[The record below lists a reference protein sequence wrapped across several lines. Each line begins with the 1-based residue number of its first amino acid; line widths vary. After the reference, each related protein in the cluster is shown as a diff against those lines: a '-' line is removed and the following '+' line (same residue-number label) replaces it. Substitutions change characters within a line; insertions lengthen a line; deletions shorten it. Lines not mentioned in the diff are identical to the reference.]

1 MKRSHI
7 AERTQYLCLC
17 AVIAALYVVLT
28 LISYALGL
36 ANLAIQVRI
45 SEALCVLVC
54 FTPAAIPGVTLGC
67 LLSNFIM
74 GLPLPD
80 IVFGTLASFI
90 GVLIGALLKKHAWA
104 VPIPTVLANTLII
117 PFVLKYAYGL
127 DGTVIFFM
135 ITVGLG
141 EIVSAGLFGTV
152 LFKALKKS
160 HIFGHR
166 LTKK

>member
-17 AVIAALYVVLT
+17 AVIAALYVALT

-104 VPIPTVLANTLII
+104 VPIPTVLANALII

-141 EIVSAGLFGTV
+141 EMISAGLFGTV
-152 LFKALKKS
+152 LLKAIKKS
-160 HIFGHR
+160 RIFEYR
-166 LTKK
+166 SK

>member
-1 MKRSHI
+1 MKRSHTT
-7 AERTQYLCLC
+7 EKTQYLCLC
-17 AVIAALYVVLT
+17 AVIAALYVALT

-36 ANLAIQVRI
+36 ANFAIQIRI
-45 SEALCVLVC
+45 SEALCILVC

-80 IVFGTLASFI
+80 IIFGTLASFI
-90 GVLIGALLKKHAWA
+90 GVLIGAILKKHAWA

-135 ITVGLG
+135 VTVGLG
-141 EIVSAGLFGTV
+141 EIISADLFGTV

-160 HIFGHR
+160 RVFGHR
-166 LTKK
+166 PQK

>member
-1 MKRSHI
+1 MKRSHTT
-7 AERTQYLCLC
+7 EKTQYLCLC
-17 AVIAALYVVLT
+17 AVIVALYVALT

-36 ANLAIQVRI
+36 ANFAIQIRI
-45 SEALCVLVC
+45 SEALCILVC

-80 IVFGTLASFI
+80 IIFGTLASFI
-90 GVLIGALLKKHAWA
+90 GVLIGAILKKHAWA

-135 ITVGLG
+135 VTVGLG
-141 EIVSAGLFGTV
+141 EIISADLFGTV

-160 HIFGHR
+160 RVFGHR
-166 LTKK
+166 PQK

>member
-17 AVIAALYVVLT
+17 AVIAALYVALT

-104 VPIPTVLANTLII
+104 VPIPTVLANALII

-141 EIVSAGLFGTV
+141 EMISAGLFGAV
-152 LFKALKKS
+152 LLKAIKKS
-160 HIFGHR
+160 RIFEYR
-166 LTKK
+166 SK

>member
-1 MKRSHI
+1 MKRSHTT
-7 AERTQYLCLC
+7 EKTQYLCLC
-17 AVIAALYVVLT
+17 AVIAALYVALT

-36 ANLAIQVRI
+36 ANFAIQIRI
-45 SEALCVLVC
+45 SEALCILVC

-80 IVFGTLASFI
+80 IIFGTLASFI

-135 ITVGLG
+135 VTVGLG
-141 EIVSAGLFGTV
+141 EIISAGLFGTA

-160 HIFGHR
+160 RVFGHR
-166 LTKK
+166 PQK